1 MMPILCVAKISF
13 TEHASLKSLDDRG
26 KLADAG
32 GDRLEALLGFL
43 VQGVFLSRLISS
55 VLAEIMA

>member
-1 MMPILCVAKISF
+1 MMPVLCVANISSA
-13 TEHASLKSLDDRG
+13 EHASLKSLDDRG

-43 VQGVFLSRLISS
+43 AGCLPEPLG
-55 VLAEIMA
+55 AA

>member
-32 GDRLEALLGFL
+32 GDCLEALLGFL